1 MLEKLTKKQRNAL
14 ESLLDCKLDII
25 TDKLCEIDRKIEDT
39 TKSLSFLSNKVD
51 DTLTSRDTSKENT
64 EDM

>member
-1 MLEKLTKKQRNAL
+1 MSEKLTKKQRNAL

-39 TKSLSFLSNKVD
+39 TKCLSFLSNKVD